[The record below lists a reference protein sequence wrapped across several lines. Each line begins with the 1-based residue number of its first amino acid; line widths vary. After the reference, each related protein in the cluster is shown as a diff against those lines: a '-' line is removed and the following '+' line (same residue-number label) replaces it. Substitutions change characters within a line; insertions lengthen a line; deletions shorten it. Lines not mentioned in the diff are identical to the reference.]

1 MNSAL
6 IILDMVNLFDFEGGK
21 ALATQAKKI
30 APRIDALRQAYTKRG
45 LPVIFVNDN
54 FLDWNREFSELVTV
68 CGRPGRLGSPIVD
81 TLRPQSSDYYV
92 LKPKHSAFLCTVL
105 PAILNDLKIGRL
117 VLTGIATD
125 SCVLMTAQDAH
136 MRQYEVVVP
145 SDCVAAQTA
154 ARSAAALKLMRN
166 SMKLDISPAAAVIKR
181 FGSAK
186 SR

>member
-6 IILDMVNLFDFEGGK
+6 IILDMVNLFDFAGGT
-21 ALATQAKKI
+21 ALSTHARKI
-30 APRIDALRQAYTKRG
+30 APRIAALRQAYTECG

-54 FLDWNREFSELVTV
+54 FLDWNREFSELVAI
-68 CGRPGRLGSPIVD
+68 CGQPRCLGSSIVG

-105 PAILNDLKIGRL
+105 PAILNDLKIGHL

-125 SCVLMTAQDAH
+125 SCVLMTAQDAY
-136 MRQYEVVVP
+136 MRQFDVLVP
-145 SDCVAAQTA
+145 RDCVAAETA
-154 ARSAAALKLMRN
+154 ARSAAALKLMRDA
-166 SMKLDISPAAAVIKR
+166 MKVDTSPAATVIKR
-181 FGSAK
+181 LGSVK

>member
-21 ALATQAKKI
+21 ALATQARKI

-54 FLDWNREFSELVTV
+54 FLDWNREFSELVAI
-68 CGRPGRLGSPIVD
+68 CGHPGYLGSSIID
-81 TLRPQSSDYYV
+81 TLRPEPSDYYV

-105 PAILNDLKIGRL
+105 PAILSDLKIGHL

-125 SCVLMTAQDAH
+125 SCVLITAQDAY

-145 SDCVAAQTA
+145 GDCVAAQTA
-154 ARSAAALKLMRN
+154 ARSTTALKLMRD
-166 SMKLDISPAAAVIKR
+166 SMRLDTSSAAAEIKR
-181 FGSAK
+181 LGLAK

>member
-21 ALATQAKKI
+21 ALAAQAKKI
-30 APRIDALRQAYTKRG
+30 ALRIDALRQIYTKRAQ
-45 LPVIFVNDN
+45 PVIFVNDN
-54 FLDWNREFSELVTV
+54 FLDWNREFSELVAI
-68 CGRPGRLGSPIVD
+68 CGHSGCLGRSIVEV
-81 TLRPQSSDYYV
+81 LRPQPSDYYV

-105 PAILNDLKIGRL
+105 PAILSDLKINHL

-125 SCVLMTAQDAH
+125 SCILMTAQDAH
-136 MRQYEVVVP
+136 MRQYDVIVP

-166 SMKLDISPAAAVIKR
+166 SMNLDTSPTTALIKR
-181 FGSAK
+181 LGPGK

>member
-1 MNSAL
+1 MKSAL

-30 APRIDALRQAYTKRG
+30 APRIDELRQAYSERG

-54 FLDWNREFSELVTV
+54 FLDWNREFSELVAI
-68 CGRPGRLGSPIVD
+68 CGHPGCRGSSIVE
-81 TLRPQSSDYYV
+81 TLRPESTDYYV

-105 PAILNDLKIGRL
+105 PAILGDLKIDHL

-154 ARSAAALKLMRN
+154 ARSAAALKLMRD
-166 SMKLDISPAAAVIKR
+166 SMKLDTSPASAVIKGL
-181 FGSAK
+181 GSSK
-186 SR
+186 SG